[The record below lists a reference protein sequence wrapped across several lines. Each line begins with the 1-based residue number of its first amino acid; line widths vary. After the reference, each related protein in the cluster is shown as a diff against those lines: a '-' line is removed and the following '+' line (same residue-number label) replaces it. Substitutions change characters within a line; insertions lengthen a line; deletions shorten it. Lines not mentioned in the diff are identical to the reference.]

1 MNFKRLSTRFIV
13 NTLIVMAISSTLAF
27 ILSNVYYH
35 FYEKDKNDARI
46 TETLLTQKEFI
57 ENDDKRSPEEIFN
70 QIASLDFQLVVIKD
84 GKKEFYGYPF
94 RLDNLPEEPLE
105 KEEIYH
111 GIKNRPFNIDVL
123 PKSWTFGIKQ
133 IVRYVS

>member
-13 NTLIVMAISSTLAF
+13 NTLIVMAVSSTLAF

-57 ENDDKRSPEEIFN
+57 ENDDQRSPEEIFN
-70 QIASLDFQLVVIKD
+70 QIAS
-84 GKKEFYGYPF
+84 
-94 RLDNLPEEPLE
+94 
-105 KEEIYH
+105 
-111 GIKNRPFNIDVL
+111 
-123 PKSWTFGIKQ
+123 
-133 IVRYVS
+133 